1 MAVPEN
7 ITYFS
12 VVLEDNY
19 NSIGR
24 SEPVRADRVEAYL
37 VDLNG
42 VCRGRWL
49 VGDGVERAY
58 SGGLRLPLS
67 LAAVD
72 IFGQDVLASG
82 LIAESGDQDGEARAI
97 AAEPQPMPWVD
108 AESRQLQ
115 VSLYGEGDRPF
126 ECDPRHV
133 LARVVDA
140 AAARGLRAVVGT
152 ELEFFLFDAQPVGEP
167 KRHPPTTL
175 LGSNVLSTDMLHTVR
190 PYLDEISSACR
201 TLSIPV
207 EGITCEAGPSQLEVD
222 LGPLDDPLRA
232 ADAVIDFRRV
242 ARGFARNHGWNASFM
257 PKPLG
262 DHEGSGMHVHM
273 SLLDD
278 QGRNIFAA
286 SDGEQRLGH
295 AIGGCLAHLAESQ
308 LFFAPNANSYRRYV
322 AGSHAPTLASWGHD
336 NRFAALRV
344 PLSSPKA
351 RRLEHRMPG
360 SDTNPYLAIAAIL
373 AAALDG
379 LDRETDPGAATVG
392 AAAPNSSFPAPAL
405 GWREALDAF
414 AASKWVAKSFGES
427 LKRAFVACK
436 RQEHDRML
444 AQIPAAELEAYLSA
458 P

>member
-1 MAVPEN
+1 MTELFGNSFSRDPDAHPE
-7 ITYFS
+7 
-12 VVLEDNY
+12 
-19 NSIGR
+19 
-24 SEPVRADRVEAYL
+24 RVEAFL

-67 LAAVD
+67 TTAVD
-72 IFGQDVLASG
+72 IFGQDVPASG
-82 LIAESGDQDGEARAI
+82 LIVESGDQDGEGRAVHR
-97 AAEPQPMPWVD
+97 EPRPMPWVD
-108 AESRQLQ
+108 DGSHQLQ
-115 VSLYGEGDRPF
+115 VSLYDEDRPF

-140 AAARGLRAVVGT
+140 AAERGLRAVVGT
-152 ELEFFLFDAQPVGEP
+152 ELEFFLFDATSAE
-167 KRHPPTTL
+167 RSELSRPTTL
-175 LGSNVLSTDMLHTVR
+175 LGSNVLSTDMLHAVR
-190 PYLDEISSACR
+190 PYLDEVASACR

-207 EGITCEAGPSQLEVD
+207 EGVTCEAGPSQLEVD

-232 ADAVIDFRRV
+232 ADAVVGFRRV
-242 ARGFARNHGWNASFM
+242 ARGFARNHGWSASFM

-273 SLLDD
+273 SLID
-278 QGRNIFAA
+278 QQGKNVFATT
-286 SDGEQRLGH
+286 DGEDRLGH

-308 LFFAPNANSYRRYV
+308 LFFAPNANSYRRHV
-322 AGSHAPTLASWGHD
+322 ADAHAPTMASWGRD

-344 PLSSPKA
+344 PRSSPEA

-379 LDRETDPGAATVG
+379 LDRGTDPGRPAIG
-392 AAAPNSSFPAPAL
+392 AADADPRFPAPAL
-405 GWREALDAF
+405 NWRQAIDMFDDSE
-414 AASKWVAKSFGES
+414 WVGKAFGES
-427 LKRAFVACK
+427 LKRVFVAIK
-436 RQEHDRML
+436 RQEFDRML
-444 AQIPAAELEAYLSA
+444 ARIPRAELEAYLDA